1 MFQKICITVDGFVKT
16 LAALDTPDMR
26 DEWENLF
33 NEKYI
38 QPVLEEVD
46 EGISSAM
53 KAITN
58 DSKYGCKIM

>member
-1 MFQKICITVDGFVKT
+1 M
-16 LAALDTPDMR
+16 DTPDMR

-38 QPVLEEVD
+38 QPVLEELD

-58 DSKYGCKIM
+58 DGKYGCKIM